1 MTVEEL
7 DTLERLLK
15 KANDEGKLTIY
26 DEDDNLIC
34 FECTWYKNGGLIIET
49 SWPYIKETNK

>member
-1 MTVEEL
+1 MTLEEL

-34 FECTWYKNGGLIIET
+34 FEYAWDKNGGLIIET
-49 SWPYIKETNK
+49 SWPYIEED

>member
-49 SWPYIKETNK
+49 SWADIEED